1 MTDLTTIGIF
11 LGLVLAGIIIGW
23 VVGFAQGQHHI
34 LAQLHSRSD
43 AERADLRSRAF
54 KRARARLRRG
64 GVLNAEVIE

>member
-11 LGLVLAGIIIGW
+11 LGLFLAGIIIGW

-43 AERADLRSRAF
+43 AERAE
-54 KRARARLRRG
+54 LRRHG
-64 GVLNAEVIE
+64 ILNAEVIE